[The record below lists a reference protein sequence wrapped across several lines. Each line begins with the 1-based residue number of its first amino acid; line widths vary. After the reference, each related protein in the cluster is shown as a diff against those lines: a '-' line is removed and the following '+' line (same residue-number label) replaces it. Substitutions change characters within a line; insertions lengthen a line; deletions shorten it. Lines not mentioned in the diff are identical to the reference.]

1 MPVGIAPSD
10 RKLLLAGGVLLLLM
24 LTASAVL
31 APPADQQESPV
42 PSTYSAQSEGA
53 KAAYLLLAHLHYPV
67 RRWENP
73 PTELDPD
80 SRKTLLILAG
90 SWQPPSK
97 AERQAL
103 ENFVLHGGHV
113 LFTGA
118 SFPDYFP
125 AANISHLSPDPD
137 WKSYSP
143 NLPSR
148 LTRGAVHISLRPQAN
163 WGKLEP
169 SQLVLY
175 GEASSPVV
183 VSWKLGEGQIL
194 WWGSSSP
201 LTNLGITRDDNLAFF
216 LNSVSNWSAGKPYT
230 IYWDEYFHGQRS
242 SLWSY
247 VGRTSLAW
255 GGVQLVLLGLAL
267 LLTFSRRSGPIYLP
281 AEVSRLSPL
290 EFVDTLGGLYER
302 AGAASSAVSVSYT
315 RLRTLLSRQ
324 LGFSA
329 NTPNAQIAEAAEQ
342 RLGWKDSGLADLL
355 RRSGAAT
362 RVDRM
367 PDSEALDLVQK
378 LEHLAAR
385 LTIRAQF
392 RREKT

>member
-1 MPVGIAPSD
+1 MPVGIAASD

-24 LTASAVL
+24 LAAVAVL

-42 PSTYSAQSEGA
+42 PSTYSAQSGGA
-53 KAAYLLLAHLHYPV
+53 KAAYLLLARLHYPV

-80 SRKTLLILAG
+80 SRRTLLILAEPF
-90 SWQPPSK
+90 QPPSK

-103 ENFVLHGGHV
+103 KNFVLHGGHV

-118 SFPDYFP
+118 DISNYFS
-125 AANISHLSPDPD
+125 AANISHLPPDPD
-137 WKSYSP
+137 WKSYTP

-148 LTRGAVHISLRPQAN
+148 LTRGVQRVTFRQQVY
-163 WGKLEP
+163 WGKLDA
-169 SQLVLY
+169 SQLIVY
-175 GEASSPVV
+175 GDSVAPVV
-183 VSWKLGEGQIL
+183 VSWKLGDGQIH
-194 WWGSSSP
+194 WWGSSTP
-201 LTNLGITRDDNLAFF
+201 LTNLGITREGNLAFF

-247 VGRTSLAW
+247 VGKTSLAW
-255 GGVQLVLLGLAL
+255 GGVQLALLGLAL
-267 LLTFSRRSGPIYLP
+267 LFTFSRRSGPVYLP

-362 RVDRM
+362 RVERM

-385 LTIRAQF
+385 LTVRAQF